1 MPSAPTLSQCASL
14 PEASVDRLVTNG
26 LNNQLDWKCIMAD
39 PVTVN
44 IPHKLGVEEAKS
56 RIGSGIHTLSDII
69 PGASLTGHHWEG
81 DHLHFTLEAI
91 GQRISADMHVRE
103 EEVYALFDLPPMLA
117 MFANKIKAKLQKEA
131 PKMLE

>member
-1 MPSAPTLSQCASL
+1 MG
-14 PEASVDRLVTNG
+14 E
-26 LNNQLDWKCIMAD
+26 

-44 IPHKLGVEEAKS
+44 IPHQLGVAEAKS

-69 PGASLTGHHWEG
+69 PGASLTDHHWQG
-81 DHLHFTLEAI
+81 DHLHFTLEAV
-91 GQRISADMHVRE
+91 GQRIISEMQIRE
-103 EEVYALFDLPPMLA
+103 DEVYAIFDLPPVLA